1 MEKRI
6 FNKGMNGD
14 LAVEFIPQG
23 QYRTALN
30 VRVGYSDNDNMG
42 TVENAL
48 GNTEVTSIDIP
59 YNNGVYKCVGS
70 KLDPTANK
78 IYGFLF
84 NSIQAHRIIEYDIS
98 TNSITTVL
106 ESSVLNFDPDFLITG
121 IAIVYLESNEPL
133 LYWTDGGAPNGL
145 PDPQCGSTVL
155 ENPIRKLNIN
165 KAKEY
170 TLGNTNPLDAYQT
183 IDVQIMD
190 YIKWPPVFSPDVAIA
205 NDTTQNKNNIK
216 GNLFQFRTAWRYDDF
231 ERTAWSPISKVV
243 TPVGDEVIGNAN
255 YQPAFF
261 NNAIDITLD
270 TGSEVVNVLYIAVR
284 RSNNGGAD
292 TEGDFY
298 LIDSLNKY
306 DSNGNVLIPSNT
318 TYTYRFY
325 NDKALLPIP
334 LREQDLE
341 FDNVPIYAQA
351 LEYIYSNRMVL
362 GNCAEQFD
370 LVDPEITLIPQRI
383 ELPAPFT
390 VVNVLSYAIGS
401 NLDTSTA
408 GILFTIPNNPSII
421 VSGNVLRFFYLPNST
436 EEIYIYYS
444 ITQEDEADFSLFIN
458 NVILFLQSAGVSGV
472 TNNGLFQPIGGSP
485 TNILSNQI
493 FSNTGFLTPIYPQL
507 ASAFFNG
514 NSTAIISTVVKKSSF
529 KSGATHPLGLRYYD
543 RGNRA
548 SSVIRNSTFDVYIP
562 FNTELGLTTPYI
574 KQYQINWGIFHTPP
588 IWATHY
594 QWVYAKNSSIKSFIQ
609 FSISSA
615 SVNGTQIEFVLQPI
629 LDYSNKYAN
638 SVLSYNYTA
647 GDRMRL
653 VTTAS
658 GSPNPQYIDVSVTA
672 FDEGT
677 LTLSVD
683 NFGDLAVSNVMTG
696 QLIEIYS
703 PKETL
708 TDEQTFYYEISEEY
722 EIGDAGLSTRYHKGE
737 LQDQTPTQPAVGI
750 LERGDVWIRVREMS
764 TNLPSALI
772 SYWVEDYNFS
782 DFYSSIVWDKGR
794 ASIFNPDFKRVIR
807 EANIV
812 YSEPFLPETNLNGL
826 SRIYDSSFRQYE
838 RKYRGIQLLKN
849 KNRNLTVFQELK
861 TGMLMIN
868 QQVARDSNGG
878 TFVLQTDD
886 VLNPMTYYEKESGIG
901 KNPESYA
908 EDRGNMYYVD
918 VLRGEVIRLGQDGM
932 NVISDNGM
940 HNYFKDLLGQIS
952 KSGKR
957 VNIYG
962 VFNKRFGQ
970 YEIAFEQTRL
980 SEGNNLQAVTLAYFE
995 PENYWSSFYSYH
1007 PENMCNANDDMVSFK
1022 NGRVWVHNTGQYANY
1037 YNTQYVASLK
1047 VVSNAAPSE
1056 TKVYETFTVEGTQAP
1071 NVPTIQSSLQQS
1083 SLLTPQMFR
1092 LYEGKYY
1099 TNFKRDL
1106 GTVGVQ
1112 LPLLN
1117 GNRLRGRWLVMNI
1130 EMGTNTFSRL
1140 YAVNFN
1146 FVNSPINGI

>member
-6 FNKGMNGD
+6 FNKGMNND

-30 VRVGYSDNDNMG
+30 VRVGYSNNDNMG

-59 YNNGVYKCVGS
+59 YNTGVYKCIGS
-70 KLDPTANK
+70 KLDATANK
-78 IYGFLF
+78 IYAFLF

-98 TNSITTVL
+98 TNSISTVL

-121 IAIVYLESNEPL
+121 IAIVYLESDVPL

-145 PDPQCGSTVL
+145 PDTQCGSTVL

-170 TLGNTNPLDAYQT
+170 MLGNPNPIDAYQT

-190 YIKWPPVFSPDVAIA
+190 YIKWPPVFSPDVAIVDDSSK
-205 NDTTQNKNNIK
+205 NRNNITE
-216 GNLFQFRTAWRYDDF
+216 NLFQFRTAWRYDDF
-231 ERTAWSPISKVV
+231 EKTAWSPISKVV
-243 TPVGDEVIGNAN
+243 NPINDEVLGNAN
-255 YQPAFF
+255 YLPTSF
-261 NNAIDITLD
+261 NNAIDITFD
-270 TGSEVVNVLYIAVR
+270 TGSDVVDVLYIAVR
-284 RSNNGGAD
+284 KSNNGGVD

-298 LIDSLNKY
+298 LVDTLNKY
-306 DSNGNVLIPSNT
+306 DENGNVLIPSNS

-341 FDNVPIYAQA
+341 FDNVPIYSQA
-351 LEYIYSNRMVL
+351 MEYIYGNRMVW
-362 GNCAEQFD
+362 GNYAEQFD
-370 LVDPEITLIPQRI
+370 LVDPDITLIPQRI
-383 ELPAPFT
+383 DLPDILSSITPTPTYFVT
-390 VVNVLSYAIGS
+390 SVSTFISYAKVTVPLGVYQAGDIIQSQDSS
-401 NLDTSTA
+401 NVYYVVTFADTLDPVLFMANLVTA
-408 GILFTIPNNPSII
+408 FQAYYNTADVLFLSGNTVTIPNTTPPVSVSLLSNEFII
-421 VSGNVLRFFYLPNST
+421 VK
-436 EEIYIYYS
+436 YS
-444 ITQEDEADFSLFIN
+444 LTTP
-458 NVILFLQSAGVSGV
+458 V
-472 TNNGLFQPIGGSP
+472 TVP
-485 TNILSNQI
+485 
-493 FSNTGFLTPIYPQL
+493 
-507 ASAFFNG
+507 
-514 NSTAIISTVVKKSSF
+514 VVPFAVFRAATKRSSF
-529 KSGATHPLGLRYYD
+529 KTGTTHSFGIRYYD
-543 RGNRA
+543 RANR
-548 SSVIRNSTFDVYIP
+548 SCTVIRNSTFDIYVP
-562 FNTELGLTTPYI
+562 LVTELGVQTTYQ

-594 QWVYAKNSSIKSFIQ
+594 QWVIGSKSSIKSFIQ
-609 FSISSA
+609 FTIRSA
-615 SVNGTQIEFVLQPI
+615 TNVGTQTEFTLEPI
-629 LDYSNKYAN
+629 VEYSNAYPN
-638 SVLSYNYTA
+638 SILSYNFTS
-647 GDRMRL
+647 GDRLRL
-653 VTTAS
+653 LTTQVGVS
-658 GSPNPQYIDVSVTA
+658 NPQYIDVTVTG

-677 LTLSVD
+677 QVLTTNQIDLFT
-683 NFGDLAVSNVMTG
+683 NFVSDG
-696 QLIEIYS
+696 QLVEIYS
-703 PKETL
+703 PQPTL
-708 TDEQTFYYEISEEY
+708 TDRQVFFYEFSEEY
-722 EIGDAGLSTRYHKGE
+722 EIGDAGLSTRFHKGE

-750 LERGDVWIRVREMS
+750 FTRGDVWIRPRRMS
-764 TNLPSALI
+764 TSNSTITAD
-772 SYWVEDYNFS
+772 YWVEDYNFS

-807 EANIV
+807 EANIG
-812 YSEPFLPETNLNGL
+812 YSEPFIPETNLNGL
-826 SRIYDSSFRQYE
+826 SRVFDTSFRQYE

-918 VLRGEVIRLGQDGM
+918 VLRGEIIRLGQDGM
-932 NVISDNGM
+932 NVISDRGM

-962 VFNKRFGQ
+962 CFNKRFGQ

-980 SEGNNLQAVTLAYFE
+980 NEGNNLQAVTLAYFE
-995 PENYWSSFYSYH
+995 PENYWSSFYSYN

-1037 YNTQYVASLK
+1037 YGTQYVASLK
-1047 VVSNAAPSE
+1047 AVSNAAPSE

-1071 NVPTIQSSLQQS
+1071 NVPSIQSSLQQN

-1112 LPLLN
+1112 FPLLN

>member
-59 YNNGVYKCVGS
+59 YNNGVYKCIGS

-121 IAIVYLESNEPL
+121 IAIVYLESNVPL

-190 YIKWPPVFSPDVAIA
+190 YIKWPPVFSPDVQII

-243 TPVGDEVIGNAN
+243 NPINDEVLGNTT
-255 YQPAFF
+255 YLPTSF

-298 LIDSLNKY
+298 LVDTLNKY
-306 DSNGNVLIPSNT
+306 DSNGNVLIPSNS

-351 LEYIYSNRMVL
+351 LEYIYGNRMVS

-370 LVDPEITLIPQRI
+370 LVEPEITLIPQRI
-383 ELPAPFT
+383 DLSAPNGLLATLTGEL
-390 VVNVLSYAIGS
+390 VLWEEEHDVGVFPPLLVSQLI
-401 NLDTSTA
+401 
-408 GILFTIPNNPSII
+408 TIPNPYPYAAGTVIQLSGFPN
-421 VSGNVLRFFYLPNST
+421 VSYVV
-436 EEIYIYYS
+436 
-444 ITQEDEADFSLFIN
+444 TQADIN
-458 NVILFLQSAGVSGV
+458 NITTF
-472 TNNGLFQPIGGSP
+472 I
-485 TNILSNQI
+485 TNIVAYLNSILPVGQFDAAHSTGSTTLDGITFTPLASNQFTI
-493 FSNTGFLTPIYPQL
+493 TYISGLTPPFDT
-507 ASAFFNG
+507 ATFFVYSFQG
-514 NSTAIISTVVKKSSF
+514 SLSTF
-529 KSGATHPLGLRYYD
+529 KSGATHPFGIRYYD

-548 SSVIRNSTFDVYIP
+548 SSVIRNNTFDVYIP
-562 FNTELGLTTPYI
+562 LITELGSVPVYQ
-574 KQYQINWGIFHTPP
+574 KQYQINWGISHTPP

-594 QWVYAKNSSIKSFIQ
+594 QWVYAKNSTIKSFIQ
-609 FSISSA
+609 FSIKSA
-615 SVNGTQIEFVLQPI
+615 TNVGTQTQLELTPI
-629 LDYSNKYAN
+629 IDYSNAYPNSILAYA
-638 SVLSYNYTA
+638 YTA
-647 GDRMRL
+647 GDRMQL
-653 VTTAS
+653 LTTS
-658 GSPNPQYIDVSVTA
+658 VGQQNPQYIDVNVTG

-677 LTLSVD
+677 LILSVD
-683 NFGDLAVSNVMTG
+683 QFDLTDNTVFTG
-696 QLIEIYS
+696 QLIQIYS

-708 TDEQTFYYEISEEY
+708 TSEQTFYYEFSQQY

-750 LERGDVWIRVREMS
+750 FTRGDTWIRPRRMS
-764 TNLPSALI
+764 SNTPSALFD
-772 SYWVEDYNFS
+772 YWVEDYNFS

-812 YSEPFLPETNLNGL
+812 YSEPFIPETNLNGL

-849 KNRNLTVFQELK
+849 KNRNLAVFQELK

-932 NVISDNGM
+932 NVISDKGM

-980 SEGNNLQAVTLAYFE
+980 NEGNNLQAVTLAYFE

>member
-6 FNKGMNGD
+6 FNKGMNND

-59 YNNGVYKCVGS
+59 YNTGVYKCIGS
-70 KLDPTANK
+70 KLDATANK
-78 IYGFLF
+78 IYAFLF

-98 TNSITTVL
+98 TNSISTVL

-121 IAIVYLESNEPL
+121 IAIVYLESDVPL

-170 TLGNTNPLDAYQT
+170 MLGNPNPIDAYQT

-190 YIKWPPVFSPDVAIA
+190 YIKWPPVFSPSVAMI
-205 NDTTQNKNNIK
+205 NDTTTNKNNIK

-231 ERTAWSPISKVV
+231 EKTAWSPISKVV
-243 TPVGDEVIGNAN
+243 NPINETVINN
-255 YQPAFF
+255 TTYLPTTF
-261 NNAIDITLD
+261 NNAIDITFD
-270 TGSEVVNVLYIAVR
+270 TGSEVVDVLYVAVR

-298 LIDSLNKY
+298 LVDTLNKY
-306 DSNGNVLIPSNT
+306 DENGNVLIPSNS

-325 NDKALLPIP
+325 NDRALLPIP

-341 FDNVPIYAQA
+341 FDNIPIYAQA
-351 LEYIYSNRMVL
+351 LEYIYGNRMVS
-362 GNCAEQFD
+362 GNYAEQFD
-370 LVDPEITLIPQRI
+370 LPTPDIFLTNIEQRLPEPATLLNTIGGFAAVWSETNPPTL
-383 ELPAPFT
+383 E
-390 VVNVLSYAIGS
+390 VNGTPIVQLSR
-401 NLDTSTA
+401 
-408 GILFTIPNNPSII
+408 LFTIPNPYTYGVGTVLQFSFSTNATYVVTQADINNISQFITNIVNYINTQLPSGVFI
-421 VSGNVLRFFYLPNST
+421 SAGQDGFFSFDGITYLPLAVNQFVIKSNIFQDLPPLSIS
-436 EEIYIYYS
+436 IYSFDSGYS
-444 ITQEDEADFSLFIN
+444 NWL
-458 NVILFLQSAGVSGV
+458 SG
-472 TNNGLFQPIGGSP
+472 
-485 TNILSNQI
+485 
-493 FSNTGFLTPIYPQL
+493 
-507 ASAFFNG
+507 FNK
-514 NSTAIISTVVKKSSF
+514 TF
-529 KSGATHPLGLRYYD
+529 GLRYYD

-548 SSVIRNSTFDVYIP
+548 TSVITDNNFEIKVPSVQGSVGLYLKRNFI
-562 FNTELGLTTPYI
+562 G
-574 KQYQINWGIFHTPP
+574 WGINHTPP
-588 IWATHY
+588 IYATHY
-594 QWVYAKNSSIKSFIQ
+594 QWVVKYSAPSFIDFSIRSVSNSGTQTELSLEPIIDYSTANPSSI
-609 FSISSA
+609 
-615 SVNGTQIEFVLQPI
+615 
-629 LDYSNKYAN
+629 
-638 SVLSYNYTA
+638 LSYNFTA
-647 GDRMRL
+647 GDRCQFL
-653 VTTAS
+653 TTPTGAPF
-658 GSPNPQYIDVSVTA
+658 PNYIDVAVNA

-677 LTLSVD
+677 SILSVD
-683 NFGDLAVSNVMTG
+683 QVDFNSLVITAGALVR
-696 QLIEIYS
+696 IYT
-703 PKETL
+703 PQPTL
-708 TDEQTFYYEISEEY
+708 TDGQSFFYEFGKVY
-722 EIGDAGLSTRYHKGE
+722 EIGDAGLNTRYHKGE
-737 LQDQTPTQPAVGI
+737 TQDQTPTLPATGI
-750 LERGDVWIRVREMS
+750 FDRGDVWIRPRRMAT
-764 TNLPSALI
+764 TNANTFQN
-772 SYWVEDYNFS
+772 YWVEDRNFS

-807 EANIV
+807 EANIG
-812 YSEPFLPETNLNGL
+812 YSEPFIPETNLNGL

-918 VLRGEVIRLGQDGM
+918 VLRGEIIRLGQDGM
-932 NVISDNGM
+932 NVISDRGM

-962 VFNKRFGQ
+962 CFNKRFGQ

-980 SEGNNLQAVTLAYFE
+980 NEGNNLQAVTLAYFE
-995 PENYWSSFYSYH
+995 PENYWSSFYSYN

-1037 YNTQYVASLK
+1037 YGTQYVASLK
-1047 VVSNAAPSE
+1047 AVSNAAPSE

-1071 NVPTIQSSLQQS
+1071 NVPSIQSSLQQN

-1112 LPLLN
+1112 FPLLN

>member
-59 YNNGVYKCVGS
+59 YNNGVYKCIGS

-190 YIKWPPVFSPDVAIA
+190 YIKWPPVFSPEVAIA

-243 TPVGDEVIGNAN
+243 TPVGDESLGNVTN
-255 YQPAFF
+255 LPPTS

-298 LIDSLNKY
+298 LVDTLNKY
-306 DSNGNVLIPSNT
+306 DSSGNVLIPSNT

-351 LEYIYSNRMVL
+351 LEYIYGNRMVT

-370 LVDPEITLIPQRI
+370 LVTPNVKIVTKYTDLPPAAINSTLTQSANTVTEFGIP
-383 ELPAPFT
+383 
-390 VVNVLSYAIGS
+390 
-401 NLDTSTA
+401 
-408 GILFTIPNNPSII
+408 II
-421 VSGNVLRFFYLPNST
+421 VVSFNSPVSTNYQAGDVLIDSIFFTSYTIQQDDLVSDADLVTAYTTYLSSTVGVITSGN
-436 EEIYIYYS
+436 YI
-444 ITQEDEADFSLFIN
+444 D
-458 NVILFLQSAGVSGV
+458 
-472 TNNGLFQPIGGSP
+472 P
-485 TNILSNQI
+485 T
-493 FSNTGFLTPIYPQL
+493 TGFLVPLLSWQFALQINSLPSGLLPINVYSPTPKI
-507 ASAFFNG
+507 
-514 NSTAIISTVVKKSSF
+514 SSF
-529 KSGATHPLGLRYYD
+529 KSGAVHSFGIRYYD

-548 SSVIRNSTFDVYIP
+548 SSVVRNDLMSVYVDSIAEMA
-562 FNTELGLTTPYI
+562 TTTPYI
-574 KQYQINWGIFHTPP
+574 KQIGFQFDIRNLPP

-594 QWVYAKNSSIKSFIQ
+594 QIVYAKNSTVKSFIQ
-609 FSISSA
+609 FTVRSSA
-615 SVNGTQIEFVLQPI
+615 PSSNGTLTEINLETIV
-629 LDYSNKYAN
+629 DYSTNYPN
-638 SVLSYNYTA
+638 SILSYNYTS
-647 GDRMRL
+647 GDRVRL
-653 VTTAS
+653 L
-658 GSPNPQYIDVSVTA
+658 YKSVTNVPYQQYFDVNVTG

-677 LTLSVD
+677 QTLTIDKLSLPTGVTLD
-683 NFGDLAVSNVMTG
+683 VGDV
-696 QLIEIYS
+696 IEIYS

-708 TDEQTFYYEISEEY
+708 TEEQTFFHEISEQY
-722 EIGDAGLSTRYHKGE
+722 EIGDAGLATRYHTGE
-737 LQDQTPTQPAVGI
+737 LQNQDPLNPITTPAI
-750 LERGDVWIRVREMS
+750 IDLSRGDVWLKLREMPRS
-764 TNLPSALI
+764 VI
-772 SYWVEDYNFS
+772 SDVGIYWVEDYNFS

-962 VFNKRFGQ
+962 CFNNRFGQ

-1037 YNTQYVASLK
+1037 YNTQYVASLTA
-1047 VVSNAAPSE
+1047 VSNAAPSE

-1071 NVPTIQSSLQQS
+1071 NVPSIQSSLQQN
-1083 SLLTPQMFR
+1083 SLLTPTMFR

-1112 LPLLN
+1112 FPLLN

>member
-59 YNNGVYKCVGS
+59 YNNGVYKCIGS

-78 IYGFLF
+78 IYAFLF
-84 NSIQAHRIIEYDIS
+84 NSLTAHRIIEYDIS

-106 ESSVLNFDPDFLITG
+106 ESSVLNFDPDFLITS
-121 IAIVYLESNEPL
+121 IAVVYLESNEPL

-155 ENPIRKLNIN
+155 ENPIRKININ

-170 TLGNTNPLDAYQT
+170 TLGNPNPISAYQT

-190 YIKWPPVFSPDVAIA
+190 YIKWPPVFSPEVQII

-231 ERTAWSPISKVV
+231 EKTAWSPISKVV
-243 TPVGDEVIGNAN
+243 NPINDEVLGNTT
-255 YQPAFF
+255 YLPTSF
-261 NNAIDITLD
+261 NNAIDITFD
-270 TGSEVVNVLYIAVR
+270 TGSEVVDVLYIAVR

-306 DSNGNVLIPSNT
+306 DSNGNVLIPSNS

-341 FDNVPIYAQA
+341 FDNIPIYAQA
-351 LEYIYSNRMVL
+351 LEYIYGNRMVA

-370 LVDPEITLIPQRI
+370 LVEPEITLIPQRI
-383 ELPAPFT
+383 DLPAILTEITPAPTYFVTSISSFISYATVTVPVGVYQIGDIIQSDDSSNVAYVVTQADTQDVALFMSNLVTAFQAYYNTADVVFLSGGT
-390 VVNVLSYAIGS
+390 VVIPSTTPPVIV
-401 NLDTSTA
+401 NLN
-408 GILFTIPNNPSII
+408 PNQFII
-421 VSGNVLRFFYLPNST
+421 VKYST
-436 EEIYIYYS
+436 TTPVTVPVVPFS
-444 ITQEDEADFSLFIN
+444 VFRSATQR
-458 NVILFLQSAGVSGV
+458 
-472 TNNGLFQPIGGSP
+472 
-485 TNILSNQI
+485 
-493 FSNTGFLTPIYPQL
+493 
-507 ASAFFNG
+507 
-514 NSTAIISTVVKKSSF
+514 SSF
-529 KSGATHPLGLRYYD
+529 KTGATHPFGIRYYD

-548 SSVIRNSTFDVYIP
+548 SSVIRNNTFDVYIP
-562 FNTELGLTTPYI
+562 LVTELGSVPIYQ
-574 KQYQINWGIFHTPP
+574 KQYQINWGINHTPP

-594 QWVYAKNSSIKSFIQ
+594 QWVMAKNTTVRSFIQ
-609 FSISSA
+609 FTVR
-615 SVNGTQIEFVLQPI
+615 SVSNVGTQTQFSIEPI
-629 LDYSNKYAN
+629 VDYSNAYPN
-638 SVLSYNYTA
+638 SILAYTYTA
-647 GDRMRL
+647 GDRLRL
-653 VTTAS
+653 LTNIADIPS
-658 GSPNPQYIDVSVTA
+658 PQYIDVTVTS

-677 LTLSVD
+677 LTLTTDQIDIVT
-683 NFGDLAVSNVMTG
+683 NFIADGNLV
-696 QLIEIYS
+696 EIYT
-703 PKETL
+703 PQPTL
-708 TDEQTFYYEISEEY
+708 TDEQTFYYEFSQEY
-722 EIGDAGLSTRYHKGE
+722 EIGDAGLTTRYHKGE
-737 LQDQTPTQPAVGI
+737 LQDQTTTQPAVGVFT
-750 LERGDVWIRVREMS
+750 RGDVWIRPRRMA
-764 TNLPSALI
+764 TANSATLED
-772 SYWVEDYNFS
+772 YWVEDYNFS

-812 YSEPFLPETNLNGL
+812 YSEPFIPETNLNGL
-826 SRIYDSSFRQYE
+826 SRVYDTSFRQYE

-952 KSGKR
+952 KSGRR

-962 VFNKRFGQ
+962 CFNKRFGQ

-980 SEGNNLQAVTLAYFE
+980 GENNVLPATTLAYFE

-1037 YNTQYVASLK
+1037 YGTQYVASLT

-1071 NVPTIQSSLQQS
+1071 NVPTIQSSLQQN

-1112 LPLLN
+1112 FPLLN

>member
-48 GNTEVTSIDIP
+48 GNSEVTSIDIP
-59 YNNGVYKCVGS
+59 YNTGVYKCIGS
-70 KLDPTANK
+70 RLDPTANK
-78 IYGFLF
+78 IYAFLF
-84 NSIQAHRIIEYDIS
+84 NSLTAHRIIEYDIS
-98 TNSITTVL
+98 TNTIATVL
-106 ESSVLNFDPDFLITG
+106 ESSVLNFDPDFLITS
-121 IAIVYLESNEPL
+121 IAVVYLESDEPL

-145 PDPQCGSTVL
+145 PDTQCGSTVL
-155 ENPIRKLNIN
+155 ENPIRKININ

-170 TLGNTNPLDAYQT
+170 TLGNTNPISAYQT

-190 YIKWPPVFSPDVAIA
+190 YIKWPPVFSPEVAIA

-243 TPVGDEVIGNAN
+243 NPINDEVLGNTT
-255 YQPAFF
+255 YLPTSF
-261 NNAIDITLD
+261 NNAIDITFD

-306 DSNGNVLIPSNT
+306 DSNGNVLIPSNS

-341 FDNVPIYAQA
+341 FDNIPIYAQA
-351 LEYIYSNRMVL
+351 LEYIYGNRMVS

-370 LVDPEITLIPQRI
+370 LVAPEITLIPQRI
-383 ELPAPFT
+383 DLPAPNT
-390 VVNVLSYAIGS
+390 QLATLTGQAVLWEEEHDIGQS
-401 NLDTSTA
+401 PPL
-408 GILFTIPNNPSII
+408 LFAQLITIPNPYPYLAGTVIQLSGFPN
-421 VSGNVLRFFYLPNST
+421 VSYVV
-436 EEIYIYYS
+436 
-444 ITQEDEADFSLFIN
+444 TQADIDNMATFI
-458 NVILFLQSAGVSGV
+458 
-472 TNNGLFQPIGGSP
+472 
-485 TNILSNQI
+485 TNIVAYLNSAFPLGQFNASHGTGSTSIDGITFTPLASNQFTI
-493 FSNTGFLTPIYPQL
+493 TYISGLTPPFDT
-507 ASAFFNG
+507 ATFFVYSFLG
-514 NSTAIISTVVKKSSF
+514 SQGTF
-529 KSGATHPLGLRYYD
+529 KSGATHPFGIRYYD

-562 FNTELGLTTPYI
+562 LITELGTVPAYQ

-594 QWVYAKNSSIKSFIQ
+594 QWVYAKNSTIKSFIQ
-609 FSISSA
+609 CSIKSA
-615 SVNGTQIEFVLQPI
+615 TNVGTQTQLELTPI
-629 LDYSNKYAN
+629 IDYSNAYPNSILAYA
-638 SVLSYNYTA
+638 YTS
-647 GDRMRL
+647 GDRMQL
-653 VTTAS
+653 LTTAV
-658 GSPNPQYIDVSVTA
+658 GQQNPQYIDVNVTG

-677 LTLSVD
+677 LILSVD
-683 NFGDLAVSNVMTG
+683 QFDLTDNIVNTG
-696 QLIEIYS
+696 QLIQIYS

-708 TDEQTFYYEISEEY
+708 TDEQTFYYEFSQQY
-722 EIGDAGLSTRYHKGE
+722 EIGDAGLTTRYHKGE
-737 LQDQTPTQPAVGI
+737 LQDQTPSQPAVGI
-750 LERGDVWIRVREMS
+750 FTRGDTWIRPRRMS
-764 TNLPSALI
+764 SNTSTALFD
-772 SYWVEDYNFS
+772 YWVEDYNFS

-812 YSEPFLPETNLNGL
+812 YSEPFIPETNLNGL

-908 EDRGNMYYVD
+908 EDRGNIYYVD

-952 KSGKR
+952 KSGRR

-970 YEIAFEQTRL
+970 YELAFEQTRL
-980 SEGNNLQAVTLAYFE
+980 NGGNNLQAVTLAYFE

-1037 YNTQYVASLK
+1037 YNTQYVASLTA
-1047 VVSNAAPSE
+1047 VSNAMPSE

-1071 NVPTIQSSLQQS
+1071 NVPSIQSSLQQS

>member
-6 FNKGMNGD
+6 FNKGMNTD

-48 GNTEVTSIDIP
+48 GNTEVTNIDIP
-59 YNNGVYKCVGS
+59 YNNGVYKCIGS
-70 KLDPTANK
+70 RLDPTANK
-78 IYGFLF
+78 IYAFLF
-84 NSIQAHRIIEYDIS
+84 NSLQAHRVIEYDIS
-98 TNSITTVL
+98 TNVINTVL
-106 ESSVLNFDPDFLITG
+106 ESSVLNFNPDFLITG
-121 IAIVYLESNEPL
+121 IAIVYLESDVPL

-145 PDPQCGSTVL
+145 PDPLCGSTVL

-165 KAKEY
+165 KAKQFM
-170 TLGNTNPLDAYQT
+170 LGNPNPIEAYQT

-190 YIKWPPVFSPDVAIA
+190 YIKWPPVFSPDVQIVNDIA
-205 NDTTQNKNNIK
+205 ENKNNIK
-216 GNLFQFRTAWRYDDF
+216 GNLFQFRTAYRYDDF
-231 ERTAWSPISKVV
+231 EKTAWSPISKVV
-243 TPVGDEVIGNAN
+243 TPDGDEVIGNAN
-255 YQPAFF
+255 YPPAFF
-261 NNAIDITLD
+261 NNAIDITLN
-270 TGSEVVNVLYIAVR
+270 TGSEVVDVLYIAVR

-306 DSNGNVLIPSNT
+306 DRNGNVVIPSNS

-351 LEYIYSNRMVL
+351 LEYIYGNRMVS

-370 LVDPEITLIPQRI
+370 LVDPDITLIPQRI
-383 ELPAPFT
+383 ELPAIQLATYNLPPFAGLDLST
-390 VVNVLSYAIGS
+390 GQRVVVY
-401 NLDTSTA
+401 T
-408 GILFTIPNNPSII
+408 FPNDPNII
-421 VSGNVLRFFYLPNST
+421 AEGNVVRFVLLPSGT
-436 EEIYIYYS
+436 EPRFYIYYF
-444 ITQEDEADFSLFIN
+444 ITAEDEADFSVFIN
-458 NVILFLQSAGVSGV
+458 NLILFLQGY
-472 TNNGLFQPIGGSP
+472 GLQNVANTG
-485 TNILSNQI
+485 NIDGAPVLPNQI
-493 FSNTGFLTPIYPQL
+493 ISDYSFPFIDYPQL
-507 ASAFFNG
+507 ATDELDGLTSVIV
-514 NSTAIISTVVKKSSF
+514 TTVQKLSSF
-529 KSGATHPLGLRYYD
+529 KSGATHPFGIRYYD

-548 SSVIRNSTFDVYIP
+548 SSVIRDNTFDVYIP
-562 FNTELGLTTPYI
+562 FNTEIGLTTPYI

-594 QWVYAKNSSIKSFIQ
+594 QWVYSKNSSIKSFIQ

-615 SVNGTQIEFVLQPI
+615 TVNGTQIEFVLQPI
-629 LDYSNKYAN
+629 LDYSNKYPN
-638 SVLSYNYTA
+638 SVLSYAYTS

-653 VTTAS
+653 ATTAA

-683 NFGDLAVSNVMTG
+683 NFGDLIVNNVFTG

-703 PKETL
+703 PKENL

-722 EIGDAGLSTRYHKGE
+722 EIGDAGLPTRYHKGE
-737 LQDQTPTQPAVGI
+737 LQDQTTTQPAVGI
-750 LERGDVWIRVREMS
+750 FERGDVWIRIREMS

-794 ASIFNPDFKRVIR
+794 PSIFNPDFKRVIR

-826 SRIYDSSFRQYE
+826 SRVFDTSFQQYE

-932 NVISDNGM
+932 NVISDRGM
-940 HNYFKDLLGQIS
+940 HNYFKDLLGRIA
-952 KSGKR
+952 KTGATPH
-957 VNIYG
+957 IYG

-980 SEGNNLQAVTLAYFE
+980 NETQLLEPVTLAYFE
-995 PENYWSSFYSYH
+995 NENYWSSYYSYY
-1007 PENMCNANDDMVSFK
+1007 PENMCNANDDLVSFK

-1037 YNTQYVASLK
+1037 YGTQYVASLTA
-1047 VVSNAAPSE
+1047 VSNQAPSE
-1056 TKVYETFTVEGTQAP
+1056 TKVYETFTVEGSEAP
-1071 NVPTIQSSLQQS
+1071 NVPSIQTSLQQNS
-1083 SLLTPQMFR
+1083 VLTPTMFR

-1117 GNRLRGRWLVMNI
+1117 GNRLRGRWLIARI
-1130 EMGTNTFSRL
+1130 EIGTNTLTRL

>member
-59 YNNGVYKCVGS
+59 YNNGVYKCIGS

-155 ENPIRKLNIN
+155 ENPIRKININ

-170 TLGNTNPLDAYQT
+170 TLGNTNPISAYQT

-190 YIKWPPVFSPDVAIA
+190 YIKWPPVFSPDVQII

-243 TPVGDEVIGNAN
+243 TPVGDEILAN
-255 YQPAFF
+255 ITNLPPNF
-261 NNAIDITLD
+261 NNAIDITFD
-270 TGSEVVNVLYIAVR
+270 TGSEVVDVLYVAVR

-298 LIDSLNKY
+298 LVDTLNKY

-351 LEYIYSNRMVL
+351 LEYIYGNRMVS

-370 LVDPEITLIPQRI
+370 LVTPNVKITTKYTD
-383 ELPAPFT
+383 LPPAEVKVPLTQTTNT
-390 VVNVLSYAIGS
+390 VTEFGS
-401 NLDTSTA
+401 
-408 GILFTIPNNPSII
+408 PII
-421 VSGNVLRFFYLPNST
+421 VVSFNTPVATNYQVGDVLIDSIFFTSYTIQQDDLVSDAALVTAYTTYLSSTVGVITSGNYIDPTTGLLVPLLSWQFALQINSLPSG
-436 EEIYIYYS
+436 
-444 ITQEDEADFSLFIN
+444 LLPIN
-458 NVILFLQSAGVSGV
+458 VYA
-472 TNNGLFQPIGGSP
+472 P
-485 TNILSNQI
+485 TPKI
-493 FSNTGFLTPIYPQL
+493 
-507 ASAFFNG
+507 
-514 NSTAIISTVVKKSSF
+514 SSF
-529 KSGATHPLGLRYYD
+529 KSGATHPLGIRYYE

-548 SSVIRNSTFDVYIP
+548 SSVIRNDLMSVYVDSIAEM
-562 FNTELGLTTPYI
+562 TTTTPYI
-574 KQYQINWGIFHTPP
+574 KQIGFQFDIRHVPP

-594 QWVYAKNSSIKSFIQ
+594 QLVYAKNSSIKSFIQ
-609 FSISSA
+609 FTIRSTAPSTSGTLTEINIETITEYSDNFPNSILA
-615 SVNGTQIEFVLQPI
+615 
-629 LDYSNKYAN
+629 
-638 SVLSYNYTA
+638 YTFTS
-647 GDRMRL
+647 GDRVRL
-653 VTTAS
+653 LYKSTTGIPYQQYYDVNVT
-658 GSPNPQYIDVSVTA
+658 G

-677 LTLSVD
+677 QILTIDRLSLPTGVTLD
-683 NFGDLAVSNVMTG
+683 VGDV
-696 QLIEIYS
+696 IEIYS
-703 PKETL
+703 PKENL
-708 TDEQTFYYEISEEY
+708 TEEQTFFHEISEQY
-722 EIGDAGLSTRYHKGE
+722 EIGDAGLATRYHTGE
-737 LQDQTPTQPAVGI
+737 LQNQDPLNPITTPAI
-750 LERGDVWIRVREMS
+750 IDLDRGDVWLKLREMPVS
-764 TNLPSALI
+764 DAINTGV
-772 SYWVEDYNFS
+772 YWVEDYNFS

-918 VLRGEVIRLGQDGM
+918 VLRGEIIRLGQDGM

-962 VFNKRFGQ
+962 CFNKRFGQ

-1047 VVSNAAPSE
+1047 AVSNAMPSE

-1071 NVPTIQSSLQQS
+1071 NVPSIQSSLQQS

>member
-48 GNTEVTSIDIP
+48 GNSEVTSIDIP
-59 YNNGVYKCVGS
+59 YNTGVYKCIGS

-98 TNSITTVL
+98 TNSIATVL

-121 IAIVYLESNEPL
+121 IAIVYLESDVPL

-145 PDPQCGSTVL
+145 PDTQCGSTVL
-155 ENPIRKLNIN
+155 DNPIRKLNIN

-170 TLGNTNPLDAYQT
+170 TLGNPNPISAYQT

-190 YIKWPPVFSPDVAIA
+190 YIKWPPVFSPDVQIA

-243 TPVGDEVIGNAN
+243 TPVGDESLGNITN
-255 YQPAFF
+255 LPPTS
-261 NNAIDITLD
+261 NNAIDITFD

-298 LIDSLNKY
+298 LIDSLNKF
-306 DSNGNVLIPSNT
+306 DENGNVLIPSNT

-341 FDNVPIYAQA
+341 FDNIPIYAQA
-351 LEYIYSNRMVL
+351 LEYIYGNRMVM

-370 LVDPEITLIPQRI
+370 LVTPNVKITTKYTD
-383 ELPAPFT
+383 LPTAA
-390 VVNVLSYAIGS
+390 S
-401 NLDTSTA
+401 TSTLTQSA
-408 GILFTIPNNPSII
+408 NTVTEFGIPII
-421 VSGNVLRFFYLPNST
+421 VVSFNTPVATNYQAGDVLIDSIYFTSYTIQAADLVSDAALVTAYTTYLAATVGVITAGNYIDPTTGLLVPLTAWQFALQINSLPSGLLPINVY
-436 EEIYIYYS
+436 
-444 ITQEDEADFSLFIN
+444 
-458 NVILFLQSAGVSGV
+458 
-472 TNNGLFQPIGGSP
+472 SP
-485 TNILSNQI
+485 TPKI
-493 FSNTGFLTPIYPQL
+493 
-507 ASAFFNG
+507 
-514 NSTAIISTVVKKSSF
+514 SSF
-529 KSGATHPLGLRYYD
+529 KSGATHPLGIRYYE
-543 RGNRA
+543 RANRA
-548 SSVIRNSTFDVYIP
+548 SSVIRNDLMSVYVDSIAEMA
-562 FNTELGLTTPYI
+562 TTTPYI
-574 KQYQINWGIFHTPP
+574 KQIGFQFDIRHVPP

-594 QWVYAKNSSIKSFIQ
+594 QIVYAKNSSIKSFIQ
-609 FSISSA
+609 FTVRSSA
-615 SVNGTQIEFVLQPI
+615 PSTNGTLTEINIETITEYSTNYPNSI
-629 LDYSNKYAN
+629 LA
-638 SVLSYNYTA
+638 YTFTS
-647 GDRMRL
+647 GDRVRL
-653 VTTAS
+653 LYKSNTNIPYQQYFDVNVT
-658 GSPNPQYIDVSVTA
+658 G

-677 LTLSVD
+677 QILSIDKLSLPTGVSLD
-683 NFGDLAVSNVMTG
+683 QGDV
-696 QLIEIYS
+696 IEIYS
-703 PKETL
+703 PKENL

-722 EIGDAGLSTRYHKGE
+722 EIGDAGLNTRYHKGE
-737 LQDQTPTQPAVGI
+737 LQDQDPLNPITTPAI
-750 LERGDVWIRVREMS
+750 IDLDRGDVWLKLREM
-764 TNLPSALI
+764 PRGVI
-772 SYWVEDYNFS
+772 SDVGVYWVEDYNFS

-794 ASIFNPDFKRVIR
+794 ASIFNPDFKRVVR

-826 SRIYDSSFRQYE
+826 SRVYDSSFRQYE

-918 VLRGEVIRLGQDGM
+918 VLRGEIIRLGQDGM
-932 NVISDNGM
+932 NVISDRGM

-952 KSGKR
+952 KSGRR

-962 VFNKRFGQ
+962 CFNKRFGQ

-980 SEGNNLQAVTLAYFE
+980 SGGNNLQAVTLAYFE
-995 PENYWSSFYSYH
+995 PENYWSSFYSYN

-1037 YNTQYVASLK
+1037 YGTQYVASLK
-1047 VVSNAAPSE
+1047 AVSNAAPSE

-1071 NVPTIQSSLQQS
+1071 NVPSIQSSLQQN

-1117 GNRLRGRWLVMNI
+1117 GNRLRGRWLVVNI